1 MKQLS
6 VFLLAALLCSCLQRP
21 PVEGNLSLFELEGD
35 HYIKLELRNNTDEDL
50 YIPHMS
56 EYYSVF
62 DENGV
67 ECSSIYYH
75 YDGNPSGDFDFGGG
89 MIGPDR
95 VLGNRDD
102 KYYEMLMSIEDS
114 LRDLFY
120 LYNPQFPDSVRQVL
134 T

>member
-1 MKQLS
+1 MRLKYAFRYKFSYGLSSCLDMKQLS

-67 ECSSIYYH
+67 ECTSIYYY
-75 YDGNPSGDFDFGGG
+75 YDGNPSGDF
-89 MIGPDR
+89 I
-95 VLGNRDD
+95 
-102 KYYEMLMSIEDS
+102 S
-114 LRDLFY
+114 
-120 LYNPQFPDSVRQVL
+120 
-134 T
+134 